1 MYILVLT
8 FASMTKYVHRPSQG
22 MVVLCMYSVR
32 TSMSEYVQ
40 GVRFPDDQELEISRT
55 VSDSHFKVQTYYSQC
70 LPLSHTTR
78 SPMPVPVSR
87 RIED

>member
-40 GVRFPDDQELEISRT
+40 GVRFPDGLTD
-55 VSDSHFKVQTYYSQC
+55 SDRQTDRQTDSDRQ
-70 LPLSHTTR
+70 T
-78 SPMPVPVSR
+78 PVGGEWRVCGQT
-87 RIED
+87 

>member
-40 GVRFPDDQELEISRT
+40 GVRFPDVELECIYACNDYFPSK
-55 VSDSHFKVQTYYSQC
+55 HFIVHWTGTFLVKVI
-70 LPLSHTTR
+70 LS
-78 SPMPVPVSR
+78 
-87 RIED
+87 